1 MIPRE
6 PGFREGQERGAMKES
21 DSSPQ
26 FHRGEREIQ
35 ERLDVRERLEDMG
48 RRFIRDHLP
57 EQHREFYAELPLLL
71 VGSVDEAGRPWASVL
86 FGRPGFVT
94 SPDPSTLSVASCPV
108 YGDPLNENLAAGA
121 DVGILGIEF
130 HTRRRNRLNGQV
142 ARSAEGT
149 VEIRVAQA
157 FGNCPQYIQARDFE
171 LLPEVDRVG
180 EEKPVRRF
188 GRFRDAERELL
199 ARADNFYIASYF
211 SEDRGDMSHG
221 TDVSHRGGKPGF
233 VRIDDERT
241 LTFPDF
247 LGNFH
252 FNTLGNILLN
262 PRIGLLFI
270 DFDRR
275 DLLYLT
281 GSAEILWDSEEG
293 RAFTGA
299 ERLVRFTLDEGIR
312 VDRAVPIKWEFRD
325 YSPSLTQGGSWEE
338 VAATVAARR
347 EGNQY
352 RDYRVTRVQPEST
365 NVTSFYL
372 EPEDAGAVPCHQAG
386 QFLPL
391 ELHPPGVDKPI
402 RRTYTISN
410 APNGEYLRLSI
421 KREGPAGPDLP
432 PGLASNSFHDHVRVG
447 TILRAMAPRGKFTLD
462 ECSVRPVV
470 LLSAGVGITPM
481 ISMLE
486 QLVASSETCGC
497 ERSVWFIH
505 GARNGAE
512 HAFSAHVRDLG
523 EQCERVRAH
532 FRYSRPAEGEKQ
544 GRHFDSVGHVDIS
557 LMKSLLPFDDY
568 DFYLCGPTLF
578 MQAMHEGLKSLNVS
592 DARIH
597 YEFFG
602 EGASLHRDPQ
612 RGFAKQPADLAEAGP
627 VMVRFARSE
636 IEKLWE
642 PSEGTLL
649 DLAESEG
656 LTPPYSCRSGI
667 CQTCSTKIVSGDVVY
682 LEPPMAPP
690 ENGEALICCCYPRR
704 NGKDEDGEAVV
715 LDL

>member
-1 MIPRE
+1 MN
-6 PGFREGQERGAMKES
+6 GS
-21 DSSPQ
+21 DSSSP
-26 FHRGEREIQ
+26 FHRGERGIQ
-35 ERLDVRERLEDMG
+35 ERLGVRERLEDMG

-57 EQHREFYAELPLLL
+57 DQHREFYSQLPLIL
-71 VGSVDEAGRPWASVL
+71 VGSLDEGGRPWASVL
-86 FGRPGFVT
+86 FGQPGFAT
-94 SPDPSTLSVASCPV
+94 SPDPYTLRIAARPV
-108 YGDPLNENLAAGA
+108 YGDPLNDTLGPGA

-130 HTRRRNRLNGQV
+130 HTRRRNRLNGRV
-142 ARSAEGT
+142 ARLAAGNIE
-149 VEIRVAQA
+149 VRVAQI

-171 LLPEVDRVG
+171 LLPDIDRVG
-180 EEKPVRRF
+180 EEKPVRRLDRL
-188 GRFRDAERELL
+188 GDAEHELL

-211 SEDRGDMSHG
+211 SEDRGDVSHG

-233 VRIDDERT
+233 VRVDDERT

-262 PRIGLLFI
+262 PRTGLLFI
-270 DFDRR
+270 DFDNR

-299 ERLVRFTLDEGIR
+299 ERLVRFRLDEAIR
-312 VDRAVPIKWEFRD
+312 VHRAVPIKWVFRD
-325 YSPSLTQGGSWEE
+325 YSPSLHQGGSWEE
-338 VAATVAARR
+338 VAATLAARR
-347 EGNQY
+347 EGNRY
-352 RDYRVTRVQPEST
+352 RDYCVARVQPEST

-372 EPEDAGAVPCHQAG
+372 EPADGGHVPCHQAG

-391 ELHPPGVDKPI
+391 ELHPPGVDEPI

-432 PGLASNSFHDHVRVG
+432 PGLASNTFHDHVSVG

-486 QLVASSETCGC
+486 QLVANSEKCGC
-497 ERSVWFIH
+497 ERPVWFIH

-512 HAFSAHVRDLG
+512 HAFAARARDLA

-532 FRYSRPAEGEKQ
+532 FRYSRPAAGEKQ
-544 GRHFDSVGHVDIS
+544 GVHFDSAGHVDID
-557 LMKSLLPFDDY
+557 LLKALLPFDDY
-568 DFYLCGPTLF
+568 DFYLCGPTPF
-578 MQAMHEGLKSLNVS
+578 MRSMYEGLKSLSLS
-592 DARIH
+592 DPRIH

-602 EGASLHRDPQ
+602 EGASLHREAH
-612 RGFAKQPADLAEAGP
+612 RGFAAQPAELAEAGP
-627 VMVRFARSE
+627 VMVRFVRSG
-636 IEKLWE
+636 IEGIWE
-642 PSEGTLL
+642 PSKGTLL

-667 CQTCSTKIVSGDVVY
+667 CQTCSTRIVSGDVAYV
-682 LEPPMAPP
+682 EPPMAPP
-690 ENGEALICCCYPRR
+690 EEGEALICCSYPRR
-704 NGKDEDGEAVV
+704 DDKGGDDEAVV

>member
-1 MIPRE
+1 MN
-6 PGFREGQERGAMKES
+6 AS
-21 DSSPQ
+21 ASSSP

-35 ERLDVRERLEDMG
+35 ERLGVRERLEDMG
-48 RRFIRDHLP
+48 RQFIRDHLP
-57 EQHREFYAELPLLL
+57 DQHRQFYAQLPLLL

-86 FGRPGFVT
+86 FGPPGFVT
-94 SPDPSTLSVASCPV
+94 SPDRYTLSIAARPV
-108 YGDPLNENLAAGA
+108 YGDPLNQDLVPGA

-130 HTRRRNRLNGQV
+130 HTRRRNRVNGQV
-142 ARSAEGT
+142 ARLSDGNI
-149 VEIRVAQA
+149 EIRVAQA

-171 LLPEVDRVG
+171 LLPDIDRVG
-180 EEKPVRRF
+180 EEKPARSLDRF
-188 GRFRDAERELL
+188 GDVERELL
-199 ARADNFYIASYF
+199 ARADNFYIASNF
-211 SEDRGDMSHG
+211 SDDRGSVSHG

-262 PRIGLLFI
+262 PRTGLLFI
-270 DFDRR
+270 DFANR

-293 RAFTGA
+293 RAFAGA
-299 ERLVRFTLDEGIR
+299 ERLVRFSLDEGIR
-312 VDRAVPIKWEFRD
+312 VHRAVPIKWEFRD
-325 YSPSLTQGGSWEE
+325 YSPSLNQGGSWEE
-338 VAATVAARR
+338 VAATLAARR
-347 EGNQY
+347 EGNRY
-352 RDYRVTRVQPEST
+352 RDYCVTRVQPEST
-365 NVTSFYL
+365 NVTSFML
-372 EPEDAGAVPCHQAG
+372 EPDDGGAIPCHQAG

-391 ELHPPGVDKPI
+391 EIHLPGVDEPI

-421 KREGPAGPDLP
+421 KREGPGSPNLP

-447 TILRAMAPRGKFTLD
+447 AILRAMTPRGKFTLD
-462 ECSVRPVV
+462 ESSVRPVV

-486 QLVASSETCGC
+486 QLVANSEKCGC
-497 ERSVWFIH
+497 ERPVWFIH

-512 HAFSAHVRDLG
+512 HAFAARVRDLA
-523 EQCERVRAH
+523 QRCEKVHAY
-532 FRYSRPAEGEKQ
+532 FRYSRPAAGEKQ
-544 GRHFDSVGHVDIS
+544 GLHFDSAGHVDID
-557 LMKSLLPFDDY
+557 LLKSLLPFDDY
-568 DFYLCGPTLF
+568 DFYLCGPTPF
-578 MQAMHEGLKSLNVS
+578 MQSMYEGLKSLNVS

-602 EGASLHRDPQ
+602 EGASLHREAR
-612 RGFAKQPADLAEAGP
+612 RGFAAQPAELAKAGP
-627 VMVRFARSE
+627 VMVRFLRSGTE
-636 IEKLWE
+636 TIWE
-642 PSEGTLL
+642 PSKGTLL

-667 CQTCSTKIVSGDVVY
+667 CQTCSTRIVSGDVVY
-682 LEPPMAPP
+682 VEPPMAPP
-690 ENGEALICCCYPRR
+690 EEGEALICCSYPRR
-704 NGKDEDGEAVV
+704 DDKGEDDEAVV

>member
-1 MIPRE
+1 
-6 PGFREGQERGAMKES
+6 MKES
-21 DSSPQ
+21 DSSSP

-35 ERLDVRERLEDMG
+35 ERLDVRDRLEDVG
-48 RRFIRDHLP
+48 RRLIRDHLP
-57 EQHREFYAELPLLL
+57 EQHREFYAQLPLLL
-71 VGSVDEAGRPWASVL
+71 VGSTDEAGRPWASVL
-86 FGRPGFVT
+86 FGRPGFAT
-94 SPDPSTLSVASCPV
+94 SRDPYTLSIAARPV
-108 YGDPLNENLAAGA
+108 YGDPLNDNLTPGA
-121 DVGILGIEF
+121 DVGFLGLEF
-130 HTRRRNRLNGQV
+130 HTRRRNRVNGQV
-142 ARSAEGT
+142 ARLADGT
-149 VEIRVAQA
+149 IEVRVGQA

-171 LLPEVDRVG
+171 LLPEIDRVG
-180 EEKPVRRF
+180 EEKPVRRLSRF
-188 GRFRDAERELL
+188 GDAERELL
-199 ARADNFYIASYF
+199 ARADNFYIASCF
-211 SEDRGDMSHG
+211 SEDRGNVSHG

-262 PRIGLLFI
+262 PRTGLLFI
-270 DFDRR
+270 DFDDR

-299 ERLVRFTLDEGIR
+299 ERLVRFVLDEGIR
-312 VDRAVPIKWEFRD
+312 VGRAVPIKWEFRD
-325 YSPSLTQGGSWEE
+325 YSPSLNQGGSWED
-338 VAATVAARR
+338 VAATLAARR
-347 EGNQY
+347 EGNRY

-391 ELHPPGVDKPI
+391 ELHPPDVDEPI

-410 APNGEYLRLSI
+410 APNGKYLRLSI

-462 ECSVRPVV
+462 ECSLRPVV

-486 QLVASSETCGC
+486 QLVANSEKCGC
-497 ERSVWFIH
+497 ERPIWFIH
-505 GARNGAE
+505 GARNRAD
-512 HAFSAHVRDLG
+512 HAFAADVRDLA
-523 EQCERVRAH
+523 ESCERVRVH
-532 FRYSRPAEGEKQ
+532 FRYSRPAAGETQ
-544 GRHFDSVGHVDIS
+544 GRHFDSVGHVGIE
-557 LMKSLLPFDDY
+557 LLKSLLPFDDY
-568 DFYLCGPTLF
+568 DFYLCGPTPF
-578 MQAMHEGLKSLNVS
+578 MQSMYEGLKSLNVS

-602 EGASLHRDPQ
+602 EGASLHREPR
-612 RGFAKQPADLAEAGP
+612 RGFEAQAAELAEAGP
-627 VMVRFARSE
+627 VLVRFARSG
-636 IEKLWE
+636 IERIWE
-642 PSEGTLL
+642 PSEGALL

-682 LEPPMAPP
+682 VEPPMVAP
-690 ENGEALICCCYPRR
+690 EDGEALICCSYPRR
-704 NGKDEDGEAVV
+704 DGKGGDDEAVV